1 MHVVA
6 AALATV
12 LAALLVVVQPFAGR
26 RRYRALLARLATD
39 PGARLRHYR
48 RGIRGEWLGV
58 ALVGVIGLLAGRTAA
73 SIGLRAPDDA
83 AMAWQLVAEVAVLLA
98 ASTVVMRRPGFLDVL
113 RRQARGFLALL
124 PRTTDERLVFAV
136 LAITAGVCEEVLFRG
151 FGFAY
156 VRFVWPGAS
165 DTAVIVLTSVPFGF
179 AHLYQGVRGVV
190 LTGLVGAAFASMVLA
205 TGSLLV
211 PIAAHAMVD
220 LRILALPQLA
230 EEAPRPAE

>member
-1 MHVVA
+1 

-83 AMAWQLVAEVAVLLA
+83 ALAWQLVAEVAVLLA
-98 ASTVVMRRPGFLDVL
+98 ASTVVMRRPGFLD
-113 RRQARGFLALL
+113 LL